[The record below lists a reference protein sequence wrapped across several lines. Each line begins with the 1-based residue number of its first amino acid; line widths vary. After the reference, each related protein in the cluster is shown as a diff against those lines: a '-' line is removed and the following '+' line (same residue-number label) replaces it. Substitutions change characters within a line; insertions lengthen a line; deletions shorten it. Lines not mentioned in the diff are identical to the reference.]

1 MPRTC
6 AQARPQE
13 CAPALPRRPTLGAR
27 AQLGVHHFALPG
39 VIAVAG
45 FREAAVVHI
54 YLKGL
59 HRGGGV
65 ALRGFLFAESAERAW
80 QARPGTYGAVATP
93 CARQEGLLLDAPTS
107 VCARQGWGGGY
118 LCQPHV
124 PGSTWPDLFLQCALP
139 WPPCSALPAARPR
152 ARSRPLA
159 QPGKAGPGRSG
170 FSNYPCAAACSR
182 DALLQ
187 SGRSRREPQ
196 ASRIG
201 RPVHQAKPAAGA
213 ARARRRACGP
223 HRAGRCAASGARCA
237 SACCAS

>member
-1 MPRTC
+1 VC
-6 AQARPQE
+6 ARF
-13 CAPALPRRPTLGAR
+13 APTPTLGTR

-107 VCARQGWGGGY
+107 VCATGVGRR
-118 LCQPHV
+118 V
-124 PGSTWPDLFLQCALP
+124 PLPAPRPRLDMAGPVPAVRPALAAMQR
-139 WPPCSALPAARPR
+139 PPCCPPPCTLQA
-152 ARSRPLA
+152 
-159 QPGKAGPGRSG
+159 PGTAG
-170 FSNYPCAAACSR
+170 
-182 DALLQ
+182 
-187 SGRSRREPQ
+187 
-196 ASRIG
+196 
-201 RPVHQAKPAAGA
+201 
-213 ARARRRACGP
+213 
-223 HRAGRCAASGARCA
+223 
-237 SACCAS
+237 